1 MASSGKEICR
11 SSTLSGG
18 IIKLIYPITLLI
30 SFIFASDQIPAPQ
43 QEHPIIFTG
52 ATIHTVSNGVLEN
65 AEILF
70 DGGKIISVGHNL
82 SVMYRIE
89 RIDAK
94 GKHIFPGLISAVS
107 TLGLQEIG
115 AVRATHDYAEVGSI
129 NPNVRANVSY
139 NPDSELIPISRS
151 NGILLALSVPR
162 SGRISGT
169 SSLMMLDGWTWE
181 DATLKHPVGLHLF
194 WPSMKE
200 PKKDKG
206 EKKDKT
212 KKDSRLKSIQKIDDL
227 IQESRAYLKLKET
240 ESSSYKHDLR
250 LEGMLPVLMGGIPVF
265 IHANEVRQI
274 EAAVYWAD
282 RQNLDMVLVGGK
294 DSWRTTKLLKDR
306 EIPVIYTQTHSTPMR
321 RFENYDQAFTTP
333 FQLYAAGVKFCISNS
348 ESTFQTP
355 HIRNLPYHAAKAAS
369 YGLPWEEALRSIT
382 LSTAE
387 ILGVEERVGS
397 LDAGKDATFF
407 IANGDILDIR
417 TQVERAYIQGREID
431 LSDRHKMLYE
441 KYKVKYQQQGLLKEP
456 VSE

>member
-1 MASSGKEICR
+1 M
-11 SSTLSGG
+11 
-18 IIKLIYPITLLI
+18 KLIYPITLLI

-250 LEGMLPVLMGGIPVF
+250 LEGMLPVLMGEIPVF

-387 ILGVEERVGS
+387 ILGVEEMVGS
-397 LDAGKDATFF
+397 LEVGKDATFF
-407 IANGDILDIR
+407 IADGYILDIR
-417 TQVERAYIQGREID
+417 TQVERAFIRGREID

-441 KYKVKYQQQGLLKEP
+441 KYKVKYQQQGLLE
-456 VSE
+456 

>member
-1 MASSGKEICR
+1 MKF
-11 SSTLSGG
+11 
-18 IIKLIYPITLLI
+18 IIPLTLLFN
-30 SFIFASDQIPAPQ
+30 FIFTSDQIPGPPQ
-43 QEHPIIFTG
+43 DHPIIFTG
-52 ATIHTVSNGVLEN
+52 ATIHTVSHGVLEN

-82 SVMYRIE
+82 SAMYRIE
-89 RIDAK
+89 KIDAK
-94 GKHIFPGLISAVS
+94 GKHIFPGLISAGS

-115 AVRATHDYAEVGSI
+115 AVRATRDYAEVGSI

-194 WPSMKE
+194 WPSMKVS
-200 PKKDKG
+200 KKDK
-206 EKKDKT
+206 EKEDKT
-212 KKDSRLKSIQKIDDL
+212 EKDSRLKSIQKIDDL
-227 IQESRAYLKLKET
+227 IQESRAYLKLKESG
-240 ESSSYKHDLR
+240 SSSYKHDLR
-250 LEGMLPVLMGGIPVF
+250 LEGMLPILTGDIPVF

-282 RQNLDMVLVGGK
+282 RQNLEMVLVGGK
-294 DSWRTTKLLKDR
+294 DSWRTTTLLKER

-333 FQLYAAGVKFCISNS
+333 FQLYAAGIKFCISNS

-355 HIRNLPYHAAKAAS
+355 HIRNLPYYAAKAAS
-369 YGLPWEEALRSIT
+369 YGLPWEVALRSIT

-387 ILGVEERVGS
+387 ILGVEEMVGS
-397 LDAGKDATFF
+397 LESGKDATFF
-407 IANGDILDIR
+407 IADGDILDIR
-417 TQVERAYIQGREID
+417 TQVERAFIQGREID
-431 LSDRHKMLYE
+431 LSDRHKMLDE
-441 KYKVKYQQQGLLKEP
+441 KYRKKYQQKGLLEKP
-456 VSE
+456 SSK